1 MTTTFNRSFDLII
14 LGGGTAA
21 LAAVSEALDQGV
33 ERILLIEK
41 QSLLGGECALNACV
55 PLHSLATAATTL
67 REMEHKAPDY
77 GITVEQMTLDYS
89 LLREKVERIVKERVS
104 RGQDESDERVTIIQG
119 EASFVSRRE
128 VLVGDTVYR
137 GEIIFIATGT
147 QPRVPVIPGLEES
160 GYLLYPQATHLESL
174 PMSLIVLGAG
184 RIGVEFAQIFH
195 GLGCQVDLVEEQAS
209 ILPRVD
215 PDVSCELNRLFTHE
229 FIHTYTGCRVVK
241 VSRNS
246 DLKQVYL
253 EDGTVLEAEEI
264 LVTTGRWGVTEGL
277 NLQNAG
283 VETDE
288 NGIIVDTMLRTTAEN
303 IWAIGDVVGP
313 YRYTHIANYHAVIA
327 VQNAF
332 KEAERAVNYKTIP
345 FVIFTEP
352 QVAFVGLTEEMAHRQ
367 CLSVMVMKSSAT
379 EPTRFK
385 TDSDSMGFT
394 KVIID
399 AENDQIVGAHII
411 ASQAGEMIHLLS
423 LAMENQLSVSQITK
437 MVYAYPTKMQL
448 IQKTLEPY
456 PREKARIL
464 EFARTQA

>member
-1 MTTTFNRSFDLII
+1 
-14 LGGGTAA
+14 
-21 LAAVSEALDQGV
+21 
-33 ERILLIEK
+33 
-41 QSLLGGECALNACV
+41 
-55 PLHSLATAATTL
+55 
-67 REMEHKAPDY
+67 
-77 GITVEQMTLDYS
+77 
-89 LLREKVERIVKERVS
+89 
-104 RGQDESDERVTIIQG
+104 
-119 EASFVSRRE
+119 
-128 VLVGDTVYR
+128 
-137 GEIIFIATGT
+137 
-147 QPRVPVIPGLEES
+147 
-160 GYLLYPQATHLESL
+160 
-174 PMSLIVLGAG
+174 
-184 RIGVEFAQIFH
+184 
-195 GLGCQVDLVEEQAS
+195 
-209 ILPRVD
+209 
-215 PDVSCELNRLFTHE
+215 LNRLFTHE